1 MDIYR
6 MIGRNID
13 VTEAMRNYTEEKLG
27 KLDHF
32 SERVVDAKVVISY
45 AADGDAAQPAKV
57 EVQLNVPH
65 GIVRAEE
72 SGPDAYAA
80 VDKVVSKLER
90 QLRRFKER
98 RLTRRTQ
105 DTPPPPPA
113 DLPDLPPLEDEQE
126 DLGPTIARV
135 KRHVLRPMSPE
146 DAAMQME
153 ALGHTFFM
161 FRNMETEEI
170 NVLYLRQDG
179 DYGLIEPGN

>member
-1 MDIYR
+1 MDINR
-6 MIGRNID
+6 MVGRNID
-13 VTEAMRNYTEEKLG
+13 VTDAMRSYTEERLG

-32 SERVVDAKVVISY
+32 SDRVTDAKVVISY

-57 EVQLNVPH
+57 EVQLNVPQ

-72 SGPDAYAA
+72 SGQDAYAA
-80 VDKVVSKLER
+80 IDKVVDKLSR

-98 RLTRRTQ
+98 KLARRTNGSV
-105 DTPPPPPA
+105 PPPA
-113 DLPDLPPLEDEQE
+113 ELPPLDVPDDEP
-126 DLGPTIARV
+126 DTYLPNVTRV

-170 NVLYLRQDG
+170 NVVYLRHDG
-179 DYGLIEPGN
+179 DYGLIEPAS

>member
-13 VTEAMRNYTEEKLG
+13 VTDAMRNYTEEKLG

-45 AADGDAAQPAKV
+45 AADGNAAQPAKV

-72 SGPDAYAA
+72 SGQDAYAA
-80 VDKVVSKLER
+80 VDKVVDKLER

-98 RLTRRTQ
+98 RLARRNH
-105 DTPPPPPA
+105 DTPPPA
-113 DLPDLPPLEDEQE
+113 VDLPPLDETEVEDS
-126 DLGPTIARV
+126 GPAIARV

-153 ALGHTFFM
+153 ALGHSFFM

-170 NVLYLRQDG
+170 NVIYLRQDG

>member
-13 VTEAMRNYTEEKLG
+13 VTDAMRSYTEEKLA

-32 SERVVDAKVVISY
+32 SDRVVDAKVVISY

-57 EVQLNVPH
+57 EVQLNIPH

-80 VDKVVSKLER
+80 VDKVVDKLGR

-98 RLTRRTQ
+98 KLARRTH
-105 DTPPPPPA
+105 DAPPPPPT
-113 DLPDLPPLEDEQE
+113 DLPDLPPLEEAEVD
-126 DLGPTIARV
+126 DGPSIARV

-170 NVLYLRQDG
+170 NVIYLRHDG
-179 DYGLIEPGN
+179 DYGLLEPGN

>member
-13 VTEAMRNYTEEKLG
+13 VTDAMRSYTEEKLS

-32 SERVVDAKVVISY
+32 SDRVVDAKVVISY
-45 AADGDAAQPAKV
+45 AADGDAAHPAKV
-57 EVQLNVPH
+57 EVQLNVPQ

-72 SGPDAYAA
+72 SGQDAYAA
-80 VDKVVSKLER
+80 VDKVVDKLGR

-98 RLTRRTQ
+98 KLARRTH
-105 DTPPPPPA
+105 DTPLSPPDP
-113 DLPDLPPLEDEQE
+113 PPLEEDESE
-126 DLGPTIARV
+126 DYLPSIARV

-146 DAAMQME
+146 DAAVQME

-170 NVLYLRQDG
+170 NVIYLRHDG
-179 DYGLIEPGN
+179 DYGLIEPSN